1 MRRDPTKNDGIPDL
15 RADDLFDDLP
25 RTTSAGPEP
34 VPSPAGRIRVEY
46 RDSDSLP
53 DNVLCVVRSAAATGS
68 AAPLTI
74 DVRLQRLGGPAAEV
88 WYANGPVCSGR
99 DGIVRYAHD
108 GEVLVGVVEED
119 ERAYGGIRSTAAT
132 LYAAIRKFQEQCGF
146 PHLLR
151 MWNYLDAIN
160 DGEEDAE
167 RYRQF
172 CVGRALGLGS
182 ANGKRLPAATAI
194 GRQRPSQQLQVFWI
208 AARASGTAIE
218 NPRQVSAYHYPRA
231 HGPVSPSFSRAMI
244 APDRTVLVS
253 GTASIVGHVSQH
265 VGDAQAQ
272 LAETLRNLATV
283 TAHAGVG
290 GERTRQKDLLKVYV
304 RDPAL
309 VPMIAAQLRE
319 THPGAAPIFFAGDIC
334 RRELL
339 LEIECIQSG

>member
-1 MRRDPTKNDGIPDL
+1 M

-46 RDSDSLP
+46 REP
-53 DNVLCVVRSAAATGS
+53 EARADNVLCVIRDAGRAGG

-74 DVRLQRLGGPAAEV
+74 DLHMQRLGGPGAEV
-88 WYANGPVCSGR
+88 WYANGPVRAGR
-99 DGIVRYAHD
+99 EGIVRYAHD
-108 GEVLVGVVEED
+108 HDLLFGVIEED
-119 ERAYGGIRSTAAT
+119 ERAYGDIRATAET
-132 LYAAIRKFQEQCGF
+132 LYAAVRGFQEQCGF

-160 DGEEDAE
+160 EGEGDAE

-172 CVGRALGLGS
+172 CIGRALGLGTPG
-182 ANGKRLPAATAI
+182 GKRLPAATAI
-194 GRQRPSQQLQVFWI
+194 GRQQQTHQVQVFWV
-208 AARASGTAIE
+208 AARSAGTAIE

-231 HGPVSPSFSRAMI
+231 HGPVSPSFSRAMV

-265 VGDAQAQ
+265 TGDAHAQ
-272 LAETLRNLATV
+272 LTETLRNLAAV
-283 TAHAGVG
+283 TAHAGARRDVP
-290 GERTRQKDLLKVYV
+290 RRQDLLKVYV
-304 RDPAL
+304 RDPTL
-309 VPMIAAQLRE
+309 VPMIAGRLQEAY
-319 THPGAAPIFFAGDIC
+319 PGATPIFLAGDIC

-339 LEIECIQSG
+339 LEIECIQL

>member
-1 MRRDPTKNDGIPDL
+1 M

-46 RDSDSLP
+46 RDPEALSED
-53 DNVLCVVRSAAATGS
+53 VLCVIHSGCRAAS
-68 AAPLTI
+68 AAPLSI
-74 DVRLQRLGGPAAEV
+74 DVRMQRLRGPAAEV
-88 WYANGPVCSGR
+88 WYANGPVRAGR

-108 GEVLVGVVEED
+108 DELLIAVIEED
-119 ERAYGGIRSTAAT
+119 ERAYGGIRSTAET
-132 LYAAIRKFQEQCGF
+132 LYAAVRRFQEQSDF

-160 DGEEDAE
+160 EGDGDAE

-172 CVGRALGLGS
+172 CVGRALGLGRPHS
-182 ANGKRLPAATAI
+182 KRLPAATAI
-194 GRQRPSQQLQVFWI
+194 GRQQTTHLVQVFWV
-208 AARASGTAIE
+208 AARVDGAAIE

-231 HGPVSPSFSRAMI
+231 HGPVSPSFSRAMV
-244 APDRTVLVS
+244 APDSTVLVS

-265 VGDAQAQ
+265 EGDAQAQ
-272 LAETLRNLATV
+272 LAETLRNLAAV
-283 TAHAGVG
+283 TAHAGV
-290 GERTRQKDLLKVYV
+290 RHDAARRQDLLKVYV

-309 VPMIAAQLRE
+309 VPMIAARLQE
-319 THPGAAPIFFAGDIC
+319 AYPGATPIYFAGDVC

-339 LEIECIQSG
+339 LEIECIQL

>member
-1 MRRDPTKNDGIPDL
+1 M

-34 VPSPAGRIRVEY
+34 ASSPAGLIRVDY
-46 RDSDSLP
+46 RDLDSLP
-53 DNVLCVVRSAAATGS
+53 DNVLCVMRGAGHAGS

-74 DVRLQRLGGPAAEV
+74 DLRMQRLGGPAAEV
-88 WYANGPVCSGR
+88 WYASGPVRAGR
-99 DGIVRYAHD
+99 EGIVRYAHD
-108 GEVLVGVVEED
+108 EELLIGVVEED
-119 ERAYGGIRSTAAT
+119 ERAYGGIRSTAQA
-132 LYAAIRKFQEQCGF
+132 LYAAISRFQEQCGF

-160 DGEEDAE
+160 EGGGDAE

-172 CVGRALGLGS
+172 CVGRALGIGRPN
-182 ANGKRLPAATAI
+182 ATRLPAATAI
-194 GRQRPSQQLQVFWI
+194 GRQQSTHQVQVFWV
-208 AARASGTAIE
+208 AARAGGTAIE

-244 APDRTVLVS
+244 APDHTVLVS

-265 VGDAQAQ
+265 EGDAQAQ
-272 LAETLRNLATV
+272 LTETLRNLAAV
-283 TAHAGVG
+283 TAHAGV
-290 GERTRQKDLLKVYV
+290 RRDAARRQDLLKVYV

-309 VPMIAAQLRE
+309 VPMIAACLQKE
-319 THPGAAPIFFAGDIC
+319 YPDASPIFLAGDIC

-339 LEIECIQSG
+339 LEIECIHS